1 MAEYIR
7 FTLCLMF
14 INMGKYCHSFYYRGM
29 GVSQKKSVKPV
40 KIDKKL
46 SVDDLLKLKLF
57 ELSG

>member
-1 MAEYIR
+1 
-7 FTLCLMF
+7 
-14 INMGKYCHSFYYRGM
+14 MGKYCHSFYYRGM
-29 GVSQKKSVKPV
+29 GGSQKKSVKPV